1 MPDLI
6 MHHKRVTNIVRKI
19 ASLQEK
25 MLMNIFDQKQSL
37 ASITDRYV
45 SGRMKRR
52 TFLQAAS
59 KLGLGAGALG
69 LASIMPFGSRG
80 GFIEQ
85 AAAAEIEPDAE
96 MMAWLKEA
104 AKPFIGKTV
113 RLATESTPPSNAI
126 NSALKPFFE
135 QATGIKVEIEVLP
148 LEQVLQKLTLDVAS
162 GLGTYDL
169 YYIDQ
174 SWMASFAGD
183 VIDPREKYA
192 ADKDLAMPNYNM
204 DDFLPALV
212 DGISMYEDT
221 MVGVPYDIPVFI
233 QMYRRDIYDDLGLKV
248 ATTMDE
254 YLANVI
260 AIQEANIAGVYG
272 TNGQMKS
279 GHYSLECDWTAW
291 LWAHGGAIFDAD
303 GKFSGH
309 DEDGI
314 KAMEYWMKLK
324 ENMPEGVTTWTW
336 DGQGQSMAQGIVGQ
350 TLSWGEFFPYWD
362 NPEASKVSGLMEAA
376 VPPAPTKALRTS
388 EQTGYGEIPG
398 VGHQGGSS
406 LAVSKYSKNQDA
418 AWLFAQWATS
428 FDTQVYITTLGGGT
442 GPTRKSVYD
451 DPRVKAN
458 AKPGI
463 AGTTRHLDVVR
474 ETIANH
480 MGSEPDLPQWAELS
494 NDTIPIELGR
504 FWSGDYS
511 SPKEAMDSIA
521 KKVDKIVARG

>member
-1 MPDLI
+1 MNPID
-6 MHHKRVTNIVRKI
+6 RK
-19 ASLQEK
+19 LY
-25 MLMNIFDQKQSL
+25 L

-45 SGRMKRR
+45 KGKMGRRS
-52 TFLQAAS
+52 FLRAAG
-59 KLGLGAGALG
+59 KLGLGAGVLG
-69 LASIMPFGSRG
+69 LSSMMPFGSRG
-80 GFIEQ
+80 GFISP

-96 MMAWLKEA
+96 MMAWLKET
-104 AKPFIGKTV
+104 AKPFAGQTV

-135 QATGIKVEIEVLP
+135 AATGIKVEIEVLP

-174 SWMASFAGD
+174 SWMASFSGD

-192 ADKDLAMPNYNM
+192 ANKDLAMPNYNM

-221 MVGVPYDIPVFI
+221 MVGVPYDIPIFI
-233 QMYRRDIYDDLGLKV
+233 TMYRKDIYDELGLKV
-248 ATTMDE
+248 PTTMDE
-254 YLANVI
+254 YLANAV
-260 AIQEANIAGVYG
+260 AIQKAKQPGIYG

-291 LWAHGGAIFDAD
+291 LWSHGGSIFNAD
-303 GKFSGH
+303 GKFTGN
-309 DEDGI
+309 DEAGLA
-314 KAMEYWMKLK
+314 AMDYWVELHK
-324 ENMPEGVTTWTW
+324 NMPEGVTTWTW

-350 TLSWGEFFPYWD
+350 TLSWGEFFPFWD

-376 VPPAPTKALRTS
+376 VPPAPKAPLRTTD
-388 EQTGYGEIPG
+388 QTGFGEIPG

-442 GPTRKSVYD
+442 GPTRESVYD
-451 DPRVKAN
+451 DPRIKAN
-458 AKPGI
+458 AKKGI
-463 AGTTRHLDVVR
+463 GGTTRHLDAVR
-474 ETIANH
+474 ETIADH
-480 MGSEPDLPQWAELS
+480 MGSEPDLPEWAELS
-494 NDTIPIELGR
+494 NDTIPVELGR
-504 FWSGDYS
+504 FWAGDYD
-511 SPKEAMDSIA
+511 SPKAAMDSIA
-521 KKVDKIVARG
+521 EKVDAIVSRG